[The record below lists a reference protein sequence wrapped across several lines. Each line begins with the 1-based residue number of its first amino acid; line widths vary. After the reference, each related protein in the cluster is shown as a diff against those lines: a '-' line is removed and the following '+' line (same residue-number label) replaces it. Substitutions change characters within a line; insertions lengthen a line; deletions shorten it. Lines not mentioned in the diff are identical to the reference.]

1 MRLPAVLT
9 VCVLLAATSLLNGAQ
24 FSETRD
30 LPPLKMTASELDAIL
45 IKIRSFADAANGPA
59 EQGSIRERVKLAVGG
74 HQIEIPHFSLA
85 SSVAFPNEIF
95 GFSYEYY
102 RGHEPISS
110 VTIDLGDSSRRFS
123 VSGKSAVKV
132 EALSNLLANEFHGHS
147 VPIGGTKFRHV
158 AGACLSTVFLTSLMI
173 CTAYCLKN
181 RRYSALGMPI
191 CSLLGFLLLLL
202 VPWSR
207 FFSGFVL
214 YQRYSPFFLLRHL
227 PEISFLAL
235 LAALAGIPLSYFLSR
250 IER

>member
-1 MRLPAVLT
+1 
-9 VCVLLAATSLLNGAQ
+9 
-24 FSETRD
+24 
-30 LPPLKMTASELDAIL
+30 
-45 IKIRSFADAANGPA
+45 
-59 EQGSIRERVKLAVGG
+59 
-74 HQIEIPHFSLA
+74 
-85 SSVAFPNEIF
+85 
-95 GFSYEYY
+95 
-102 RGHEPISS
+102 
-110 VTIDLGDSSRRFS
+110 LGDSSRRFS

-132 EALSNLLANEFHGHS
+132 EALSDLLANEFHRHS

-173 CTAYCLKN
+173 STTYCLKN
-181 RRYSALGMPI
+181 RRYRALGMPI

-227 PEISFLAL
+227 PEISFVAL

-250 IER
+250 NEQ